1 MNYNIHILICL
12 TGITAIH
19 VGWNMV
25 QEYRP
30 EKDRRK
36 HPFIELY
43 NNFIN
48 SNDNK

>member
-30 EKDRRK
+30 EKDRQIRK
-36 HPFIELY
+36 T
-43 NNFIN
+43 NVQ
-48 SNDNK
+48 NKNKIY